1 MLKIRY
7 LAMCFVI
14 AAAVAPATT
23 ASPARAAAADNN
35 SAAQQRQRT
44 LIGVLQSDAPAAQK
58 AITCKQ
64 LAIYG
69 TQDAVPALAALLS
82 DEKLAAWARIGL
94 EAIPGAAADNALRE
108 AAGKLQGR
116 LLIGV
121 INSLGVRRD
130 VGAVDILVPRLKDAD
145 AEVASAAAA
154 ALGHI
159 GGASATKALEQSL
172 AGASAAVRPAV
183 AEGCI
188 LCAER
193 LLAEGKRDEAVKLY
207 DAVRKADVPKQRLL
221 EATRGAILAR
231 GTAGLP
237 LLVEQL
243 SSADKSLFGIGL
255 RTARELPGREVT
267 AALVSELGKAAPQR
281 QALLILALAD
291 RGDAAAAPAVLAAA
305 KSGPNNVRIAAFG
318 VLGRV
323 GSTPCVPILLDAAL
337 EADAEL
343 AHAAKATLAGLPDK
357 EVDADL
363 LARLPKAE
371 GKLRVVLLDVAGQR
385 RIEAALPTLLKAADD
400 ADAQVRAAALAAL
413 GSTLGQRDLPVLIAR
428 VVNPQK
434 PEDAK
439 AAAEALHAACIRMP
453 DREACAATLIAA
465 MSQAPVPLKCR
476 FLEILGAMG
485 GPKALAVVGAAA
497 RDANPEIQDA
507 ASRLLGE
514 WMSAE
519 AAPVLLDLAKADAKY
534 KNRALRGYIRIAR
547 QLDVPAA
554 ERLAMCR
561 EAWQLCQRD
570 DEKKL
575 VLDALRR
582 YPSAQGLAMVIPHL
596 RNTGLKA
603 EASSAAVSIAEK
615 IVRRNPAAVADA
627 MKQVLDAGADSDVAN
642 RAKALLEQG
651 ATKSSKKK

>member
-1 MLKIRY
+1 
-7 LAMCFVI
+7 
-14 AAAVAPATT
+14 VAPATT
-23 ASPARAAAADNN
+23 ASPARAAADNE
-35 SAAQQRQRT
+35 SAAEGRQRT
-44 LIGVLQSDAPAAQK
+44 LIGVLQSDAPPQQK

-69 TQDAVPALAALLS
+69 TQEAVPALAALLS
-82 DEKLAAWARIGL
+82 DERLASWARIGL
-94 EAIPGAAADNALRE
+94 EAIPGPAADNALRE
-108 AAGKLQGR
+108 AAGKVQGR

-130 VGAVDILVPRLKDAD
+130 VGAVEMLVPRLKDAD

-154 ALGHI
+154 ALGRI
-159 GGASATKALEQSL
+159 GGAPATKALEQSL
-172 AGASAAVRPAV
+172 AGAPAAVRPAV

-231 GTAGLP
+231 GPAGLP
-237 LLVEQL
+237 LLAEQL
-243 SSADKSLFGIGL
+243 GSADKALFGIGL

-267 AALVSELGKAAPQR
+267 AALVSELGKAAPER
-281 QALLILALAD
+281 QTLLILALAD

-305 KSGPNNVRIAAFG
+305 KSGPINVRIAAFG

-323 GSTPCVPILLDAAL
+323 GGPPCVPILLDAAL
-337 EADAEL
+337 EADADL
-343 AHAAKATLAGLPDK
+343 ALAAKATLAGLPDK

-371 GKLRVVLLDVAGQR
+371 GKLRVVLLEVAGQR
-385 RIEAALPTLLKAADD
+385 RIEAAQPTLLKAADD

-413 GSTLGQRDLPVLIAR
+413 GSTIGQRDLPVLIAR
-428 VVNPQK
+428 VVNPPK
-434 PEDAK
+434 GEDAK

-453 DREACAATLIAA
+453 DREACAEKLLAA
-465 MSQAPVPLKCR
+465 MSQGPVPLKCR

-485 GPKALAVVGAAA
+485 GPKALGAVGAAA
-497 RDANPEIQDA
+497 RDANPEIQDT

-519 AAPVLLDLAKADAKY
+519 AAPVLLEMAKAEGKY

-575 VLDALRR
+575 VLEVLRR
-582 YPSAQGLAMVIPHL
+582 YPSAQGLALVLPQL
-596 RNTGLKA
+596 RNAALKA
-603 EASSAAVSIAEK
+603 EAGSAAVTIAEK
-615 IVRRNPAAVADA
+615 IARRNPAAVADA
-627 MKQVLDAGADSDVAN
+627 MKQVLEAGADGDVAN
-642 RAKALLEQG
+642 RAKVLLDE
-651 ATKSSKKK
+651 AAPKSSKKK

>member
-14 AAAVAPATT
+14 GAAVAPATT
-23 ASPARAAAADNN
+23 ASPARAAADNN
-35 SAAQQRQRT
+35 SAAQERQRT

-130 VGAVDILVPRLKDAD
+130 ANAVDILVPRLKDAD

-193 LLAEGKRDEAVKLY
+193 LLAEGKRDEAAKLY

-267 AALVSELGKAAPQR
+267 AALVSELGKAAAER

-371 GKLRVVLLDVAGQR
+371 GKLRVILLDVAGQR

-596 RNTGLKA
+596 RNTALKA
-603 EASSAAVSIAEK
+603 EAGSAAVSIAEK

-627 MKQVLDAGADSDVAN
+627 MKQVLDAGADGDVAI
-642 RAKALLEQG
+642 RAKALLEQ
-651 ATKSSKKK
+651 AAAKSSKKK

>member
-14 AAAVAPATT
+14 GAAVAPATT
-23 ASPARAAAADNN
+23 ASPARAAADNN
-35 SAAQQRQRT
+35 SAAQERQRT

-130 VGAVDILVPRLKDAD
+130 ANAVDILVPRLKDAD

-193 LLAEGKRDEAVKLY
+193 LLAEGKRDEAAKLY

-267 AALVSELGKAAPQR
+267 AALVSELGKAAAER

-371 GKLRVVLLDVAGQR
+371 GKLRVILLDVAGQR

-582 YPSAQGLAMVIPHL
+582 YPSAQGLAMVVPHL
-596 RNTGLKA
+596 RSAGLKA
-603 EASSAAVSIAEK
+603 EAGSAAVSIAEK

-642 RAKALLEQG
+642 RAKALLEQ
-651 ATKSSKKK
+651 AAAKSSKKK